1 MDIKFKNMQPGMKQV
16 TDKKGNVLATV
27 SKLDGEIV
35 IDHIK
40 TEHDDDAIIWPTK
53 KNGEPIKTFTGA
65 LDYLKDWFAE
75 SYIY

>member
-1 MDIKFKNMQPGMKQV
+1 MDIKFKNVHPGMKQAV
-16 TDKKGNVLATV
+16 NNKGEILATV
-27 SKLDGEIV
+27 SKLDGAIV

-40 TEHDDDAIIWPTK
+40 AAYDDDAIIWPTK

-65 LDYLKDWFAE
+65 LDYLKDWFSD

>member
-1 MDIKFKNMQPGMKQV
+1 MDIKLKNVQPGTKQAINN
-16 TDKKGNVLATV
+16 KGDMLATV

-40 TEHDDDAIIWPTK
+40 TNDDDDATIFPTDT
-53 KNGEPIKTFTGA
+53 NGKPLKTFTGA
-65 LDYLKDWFAE
+65 LDYLKDWFAD